1 MAGFAAWPVEKIRAC
16 KATPSTIPYVMRM
29 EIPPRYWL
37 YVLYQTTAYLYN
49 TIGARVGGCLVFLL
63 LRTALRKT
71 LGLLNSLLLKN
82 EDLWGIRSME
92 QNIED
97 MELAVKELGEGK
109 TAVTPRARIYLPTG
123 EEDLEYWFNNI
134 GEAVFA
140 PS

>member
-1 MAGFAAWPVEKIRAC
+1 M
-16 KATPSTIPYVMRM
+16 
-29 EIPPRYWL
+29 
-37 YVLYQTTAYLYN
+37 
-49 TIGARVGGCLVFLL
+49 VFLL